1 MASDRGAPSRP
12 IEFWV
17 ERNLPAESLAPEIQL
32 EIQQVVEGALDLP
45 TEDSLLP
52 NVPGDEEIWIR
63 QGLHFAVHSSRGV
76 VGLGGEQSFF
86 LSLLPSNGG
95 PNFDLRISDTVCREK
110 PGFKITCYSIICK
123 DRI

>member
-1 MASDRGAPSRP
+1 MASDRGAPSGP

-32 EIQQVVEGALDLP
+32 EIQQVVEGALGLP

-86 LSLLPSNGG
+86 LSLLPSNGERK
-95 PNFDLRISDTVCREK
+95 L
-110 PGFKITCYSIICK
+110 
-123 DRI
+123 